1 MGIRFKDY
9 LSERR
14 TSVFDPITE
23 DKTSQSVE
31 DIAAGIM
38 AEDEEAELE
47 EGKNTKYASADG
59 KRTAT
64 VSGRKNEHGEFITKF
79 YKDGKHETEADSYED
94 DEESAHGNAK
104 HHTKD

>member
-9 LSERR
+9 LSECR
-14 TSVFDPITE
+14 TAVFDPITE
-23 DKTSQSVE
+23 DKNDQSVE
-31 DIAAGIM
+31 DIAAGII
-38 AEDEEAELE
+38 AGEEAELE
-47 EGKNTKYASADG
+47 EGKNTKYSSTDG

-104 HHTKD
+104 RHTKD